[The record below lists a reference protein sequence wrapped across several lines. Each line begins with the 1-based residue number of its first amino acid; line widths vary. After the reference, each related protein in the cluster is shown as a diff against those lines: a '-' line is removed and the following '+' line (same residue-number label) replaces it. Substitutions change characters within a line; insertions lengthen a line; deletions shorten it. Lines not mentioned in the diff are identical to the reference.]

1 MVLLLS
7 ACEKKQPEEGL
18 HIVMAA
24 IGPVDASIPDA
35 ETVTS
40 LGGELEYVGGLV
52 RLAGAPDR
60 IGMVGQGT
68 AIWVRTYGAAPLDV
82 TEKFRRIDPMP
93 TLRAIRHGEA
103 AVFSWHELVARP
115 ARGAARYQYKARL
128 ITWDAAAGRP
138 TVTER
143 YDCDE
148 TRASCEPPEWLLA
161 D

>member
-7 ACEKKQPEEGL
+7 ACEKKQPEEGP

-24 IGPVDASIPDA
+24 IGPVDASTPDA

-68 AIWVRTYGAAPLDV
+68 GAMSQTTASG
-82 TEKFRRIDPMP
+82 TSA
-93 TLRAIRHGEA
+93 TAIRMPD
-103 AVFSWHELVARP
+103 RP
-115 ARGAARYQYKARL
+115 
-128 ITWDAAAGRP
+128 
-138 TVTER
+138 
-143 YDCDE
+143 
-148 TRASCEPPEWLLA
+148 S
-161 D
+161 